1 MNTTQKTTINDNT
14 SLLRYIIL
22 FDGCDTEDIEYT
34 DRLFMALQ
42 KLDALGKREELQSS
56 NPRIEIYKR
65 NEKGEYL
72 NIYEDIYPNEINM
85 EALREWEP
93 FLDENENRV

>member
-1 MNTTQKTTINDNT
+1 MDNIQKPNKADNT
-14 SLLRYIIL
+14 SPIRYIIL
-22 FDGCDTEDIEYT
+22 FDGCDTEDIGYT
-34 DRLFMALQ
+34 DRLFIALQ
-42 KLDALGKREELQSS
+42 QLDALGKRKELETS

-85 EALREWEP
+85 ETLREWEP